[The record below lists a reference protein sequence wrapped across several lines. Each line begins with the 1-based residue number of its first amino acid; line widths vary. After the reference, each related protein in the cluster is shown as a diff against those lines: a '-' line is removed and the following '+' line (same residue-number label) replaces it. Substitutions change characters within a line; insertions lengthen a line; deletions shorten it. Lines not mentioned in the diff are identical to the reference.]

1 MSPMALSFWADNR
14 RASNSLLS
22 EGLGYQLRYPSY
34 REGYRACLAEERSGA
49 QSGGS
54 AGSLT

>member
-14 RASNSLLS
+14 RASNSLLC
-22 EGLGYQLRYPSY
+22 EGLGYQLRYPNY